1 MKAQLSPAHDTS
13 YTAAS
18 GPEADTL
25 VTSGPGHGICEAHS
39 QAAEWPCS
47 TETEAYI
54 EAAVA
59 AIKVNNMRN
68 RQCLVLTSYL
78 AASRPAL

>member
-1 MKAQLSPAHDTS
+1 MKAQPSPARDTS

-25 VTSGPGHGICEAHS
+25 MTSRPGHGICEAHS
-39 QAAEWPCS
+39 LAAEWPCS

-59 AIKVNNMRN
+59 AIKVNKMRN
-68 RQCLVLTSYL
+68 R
-78 AASRPAL
+78 

>member
-1 MKAQLSPAHDTS
+1 MKAQPSPARDTS

-25 VTSGPGHGICEAHS
+25 MTLGPGHGICEAHS
-39 QAAEWPCS
+39 LAAEWPCS

-59 AIKVNNMRN
+59 AIKVNKMRN
-68 RQCLVLTSYL
+68 R
-78 AASRPAL
+78 

>member
-1 MKAQLSPAHDTS
+1 MKAQPSPANDTS

-18 GPEADTL
+18 GSEADTL
-25 VTSGPGHGICEAHS
+25 KTSGAGHGICEARS
-39 QAAEWPCS
+39 QAAEWPCN

-59 AIKVNNMRN
+59 AIKTNKMRN
-68 RQCLVLTSYL
+68 LR
-78 AASRPAL
+78 